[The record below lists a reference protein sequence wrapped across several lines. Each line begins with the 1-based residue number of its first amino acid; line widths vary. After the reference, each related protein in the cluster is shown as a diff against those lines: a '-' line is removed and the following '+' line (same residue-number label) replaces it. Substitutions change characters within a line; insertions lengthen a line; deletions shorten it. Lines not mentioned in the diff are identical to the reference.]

1 MYSKKD
7 IERNLV
13 EYNYFIDE
21 TTLSQFIKNW
31 KIDAIYE
38 DEDGVEFF
46 DNLSIS
52 KLKKGISLK
61 SQGYTNEQIIYHV
74 NKLLPEKLAAQETK
88 GEMKNAK
95 DEEVAKMQ
103 RSIETKNIEN
113 YASNIQQVGQ
123 ALPDINLSTFQP
135 FSPSTG
141 IGELKNV
148 TLDITNQTLQMLADA
163 VAQKITSD
171 IKDKIT
177 ADLTLQKDNQL
188 LAKQVDELNND
199 NKALAKR
206 IQELETEKKQGFLN
220 FIKRIFS

>member
-13 EYNYFIDE
+13 EFNYFIDE

-74 NKLLPEKLAAQETK
+74 NKLLPEKLGVKEAKTEIQ
-88 GEMKNAK
+88 NAK
-95 DEEVAKMQ
+95 RGLEDIK
-103 RSIETKNIEN
+103 IEGLATVSQSETATSSPLTVHN
-113 YASNIQQVGQ
+113 SQ
-123 ALPDINLSTFQP
+123 DFLSAFP
-135 FSPSTG
+135 SFSPSTG

-199 NKALAKR
+199 NKLLAKR
-206 IQELETEKKQGFLN
+206 IQELEERKKQGFLN
-220 FIKRIFS
+220 FLKRIFS